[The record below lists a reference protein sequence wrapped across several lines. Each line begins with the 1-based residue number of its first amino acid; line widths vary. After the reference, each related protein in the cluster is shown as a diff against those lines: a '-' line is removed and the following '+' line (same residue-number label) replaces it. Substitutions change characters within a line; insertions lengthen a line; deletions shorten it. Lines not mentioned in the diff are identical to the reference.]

1 MPWALWG
8 LKSDSPGEAE
18 AVTWTTLG
26 PTTITPVEAVVAL
39 NTTVVALAVA
49 AVAQSLL
56 SRRRAREELEEGEG
70 EED

>member
-26 PTTITPVEAVVAL
+26 PHITPVKAVVAL

-56 SRRRAREELEEGEG
+56 SRRRAREEPEVEGEG